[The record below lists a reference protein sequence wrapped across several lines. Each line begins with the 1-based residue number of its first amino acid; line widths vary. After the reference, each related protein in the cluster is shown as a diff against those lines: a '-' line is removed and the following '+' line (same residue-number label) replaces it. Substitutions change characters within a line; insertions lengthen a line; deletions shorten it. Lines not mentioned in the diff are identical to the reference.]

1 MDGNANRTGEMQWFP
16 TSPPMRYCRIIRIA
30 SAGCQQIRSCP
41 QYPHCISNKWRTCSG
56 SPSGPQLPKTIEEF
70 IMLGSSSELKASKTP
85 QPGGSLQ
92 FIKTMFRAKAKQIQ
106 SCSSRCRAC
115 CTILYLIVP
124 VWIGPIQGYAN
135 LASADWDMNA
145 LTSVRKCQRWTS
157 CRDIHMDPKNRAWAR
172 LQNHIQIVQKHS
184 DLRHEEHEVGQKG
197 LQQLLRP
204 WAVALQLSS
213 CVSTTLSAWLHAFF
227 YLIYRSTAVH
237 EYTSNNTYTP
247 YTTFSLQIKCCCYWL
262 SSDCRAS

>member
-1 MDGNANRTGEMQWFP
+1 
-16 TSPPMRYCRIIRIA
+16 
-30 SAGCQQIRSCP
+30 
-41 QYPHCISNKWRTCSG
+41 
-56 SPSGPQLPKTIEEF
+56 
-70 IMLGSSSELKASKTP
+70 MLGSSSELKASKTP

-145 LTSVRKCQRWTS
+145 LTSVRKCQGWTS

-237 EYTSNNTYTP
+237 EYTSNNTCTP